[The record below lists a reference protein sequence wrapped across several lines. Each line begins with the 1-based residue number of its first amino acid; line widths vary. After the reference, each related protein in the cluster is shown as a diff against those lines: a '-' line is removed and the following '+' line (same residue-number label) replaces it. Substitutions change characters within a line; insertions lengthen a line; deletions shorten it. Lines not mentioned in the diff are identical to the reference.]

1 MSKCTSRTGRHLPGS
16 WTEQECPEH
25 GLLAARKAT
34 AAAPTASMSA
44 PQPAPG
50 RDQPPAYEG
59 TLGSLPE
66 EIVEDLIS
74 RRSRQGASREESAA
88 LLGEFVR
95 SHSGANLASALVY
108 NNFARTPNVDRIVR
122 DIDAT
127 RPPTRRPSP
136 KPQSAR
142 IETLRGGD
150 TFEDGEFRTREE
162 VLEVTDQGDNIYV
175 TTDASQDAGAG
186 AYRFRKGET
195 VWATTA

>member
-1 MSKCTSRTGRHLPGS
+1 
-16 WTEQECPEH
+16 
-25 GLLAARKAT
+25 
-34 AAAPTASMSA
+34 
-44 PQPAPG
+44 
-50 RDQPPAYEG
+50 
-59 TLGSLPE
+59 
-66 EIVEDLIS
+66 
-74 RRSRQGASREESAA
+74 
-88 LLGEFVR
+88 LGELVKA
-95 SHSGANLASALVY
+95 HSGANLASALVY
-108 NNFARTPNVDRIVR
+108 NEFARTMNVDRIVH